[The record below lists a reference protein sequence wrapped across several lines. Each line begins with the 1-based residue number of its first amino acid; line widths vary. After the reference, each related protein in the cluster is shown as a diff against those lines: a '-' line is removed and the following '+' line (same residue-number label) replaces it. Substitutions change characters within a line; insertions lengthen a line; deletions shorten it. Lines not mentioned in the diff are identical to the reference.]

1 MSSKRV
7 RRGLWARAAAVV
19 LPALV
24 LVGLAPAT
32 PAAASATIVP
42 QVHCVGDGTS
52 GHRVKLIYA
61 YESGSNRFAE
71 KEPLIRQAAWITQ
84 ENVNDSARR
93 DGAERWIRFETT
105 GSTGC
110 DLDIDSVQVPTGSS
124 NGNWTGALQTLGYTD
139 NDHIYIAYFENSTGC
154 GGTVSD
160 GPINDDDTA
169 GTGNRHNS
177 YATWI
182 TLSPGCSTGHE
193 MTHELAHALGGI
205 LPYAPNRGP
214 GAHCT
219 DSNETLC
226 QGTSGGA
233 TVVCSDPL
241 AVRLMDCGR
250 DDYFGVTP
258 VGTYLSTHWN
268 AANDSSYLEHGSSVP
283 AMTTIP
289 PLAPQLFDAVDVEG
303 TEIVFTYEPSTKVE
317 GTGVTREAEV
327 LRNGT
332 LVATVPIWQR
342 SVRVTGLPT
351 NTSATYTIR
360 EKITYGGVS
369 RTSAPSDGLI
379 VLTGTGSNPAGAV
392 EDGITTVFTNDVVD
406 SSGPNMAMDLY
417 SFSTADN
424 ASIVEWPQNSL
435 KNQQWK
441 LDAVSSGVYT
451 IASAHSGKCLSPL
464 AGSGTTGTAVVQ
476 VPCTGATA
484 QQWTFPSISGI
495 TYQIKAGVGTN
506 QCVAAN
512 GGGTGSGT
520 TLVLATCNSSDST
533 QRWTSNQVG

>member
-1 MSSKRV
+1 MSSMRV
-7 RRGLWARAAAVV
+7 RRGLWGRAAAAL

-24 LVGLAPAT
+24 LVALAPAT
-32 PAAASATIVP
+32 PAAASASVVS

-61 YESGSNRFAE
+61 YEPGSNRFTE

-93 DGAERWIRFETT
+93 DGAERWVRFETT

-110 DLDIDSVQVPTGSS
+110 DADIDVVEIADGTANDG
-124 NGNWTGALQTLGYTD
+124 WKEELQRLGYTD
-139 NDHIYIAYFENSTGC
+139 TDHIYIAYFEDGNGC
-154 GGTVSD
+154 GGTIGD
-160 GPINDDDTA
+160 APIADDATA

-182 TLSPGCSTGHE
+182 SLAPNCATGHE

-205 LPYAPNRGP
+205 LPGAPNYVS
-214 GAHCT
+214 GAHCS

-226 QGTSGGA
+226 QGGP

-258 VGTYLSTHWN
+258 VGTYLSSNWN
-268 AANDSSYLEHGSSVP
+268 AANDSLYLEHGSSVP
-283 AMTTIP
+283 AMTVIP
-289 PLAPQLFDAVDVEG
+289 PLAPQIFQAVDVEG

-317 GTGVTREAEV
+317 GSGVTREVQV

-332 LVATVPIWQR
+332 VVATVPIWQR
-342 SVRVTGLPT
+342 SVRVTGLTT
-351 NTSATYTIR
+351 NTSATYTVR
-360 EKITYGGVS
+360 EKITYGGVT
-369 RTSAPSDGLI
+369 RTSDPSDGLI
-379 VLTGTGSNPAGAV
+379 VLTSTSGTPAGAV
-392 EDGITTVFTNDVVD
+392 DNGITTVFTNDVVD
-406 SSGPNMAMDLY
+406 PSGPNLAMDLY
-417 SFSTADN
+417 AFSTADN

-435 KNQQWK
+435 KNQQWR
-441 LDAVSSGVYT
+441 LATVTGGYT
-451 IASAHSGKCLSPL
+451 ITSAHSGKCLSPL
-464 AGSGTTGTAVVQ
+464 GGSGTAGTAVVQ

-484 QQWTFPSISGI
+484 QKWTFPSISGI
-495 TYQIKAGVGTN
+495 TYQIKASVGTN

-512 GGGTGSGT
+512 GGGTTGGT
-520 TLVLATCNSSDST
+520 TLVLATCNSSAST